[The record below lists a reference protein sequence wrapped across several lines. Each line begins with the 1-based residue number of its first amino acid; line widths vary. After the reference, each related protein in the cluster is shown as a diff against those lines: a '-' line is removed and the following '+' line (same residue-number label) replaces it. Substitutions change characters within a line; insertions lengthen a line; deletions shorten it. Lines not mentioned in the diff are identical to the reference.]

1 MTNKQKHYSIVKSTI
16 YVHALMKYDVIIV
29 GSGLGGL
36 QCAYIMSREGFKV
49 CLIEKNSQLGG
60 CLQTF
65 KRKGSVFD
73 TGMHYIGSVEEG
85 QFLYR
90 FLKYFRL
97 DGRLKIRKMNEEA
110 YEIIR
115 LGDREFSFANG
126 YDHFSEKLLSYFP
139 GESAAISTYIAR
151 MQEVKRSVDLLNM
164 DTLPGQKPGYFN
176 YFSIGFNDY
185 LDSLT
190 GNRELKNLLIG
201 NSPLYAGVKD
211 RTPLYIPMIINS
223 TYVDSAYRFVDG
235 GSQFSDLLAGSIVEN
250 GGTIIRNAEVTK
262 FVFSSGSMKSVV
274 INDSEEITA
283 KWFIS
288 NIHPKAMLSLFE
300 NAPVRPAYQKRISGS
315 EDTYGMFSLYLAM
328 KENTYEYINSHY
340 YIYRTDDVWHGD
352 RIVPGRWPESYM
364 MHFSPGSKNE
374 KYTSSIIVTAYM
386 NWSEVAPWEN
396 TFTGRRGDDYNDFK
410 ADRAE
415 KLLDVAGNDFPGLRS
430 RIKSYYTS
438 TPLTYR
444 DYTGTYRGSV
454 YGLLKDFNSPLKTLI
469 MPKTKVPNLFL
480 TGQNINVHGVV
491 GVTIG
496 SVLTCGEILGT
507 QYVLEKVRH
516 A

>member
-1 MTNKQKHYSIVKSTI
+1 
-16 YVHALMKYDVIIV
+16 MKYDVIIV

-49 CLIEKNSQLGG
+49 CLIEKNKQLGG

-73 TGMHYIGSVEEG
+73 TGMHYIGSVEDG
-85 QFLYR
+85 QLLYK

-97 DGRLKIRKMNEEA
+97 CEKLKIRKMDANA

-139 GESAAISTYIAR
+139 GESEAVRNYVAK
-151 MQEVKRSVDLLNM
+151 MQEVSRSVDLLNM
-164 DTLPGQKPGYFN
+164 DTLPGKRPGYFN
-176 YFSIGFNDY
+176 YFSTGFNDY

-190 GNRELKNLLIG
+190 GNRELKSLLTG
-201 NSPLYAGVKD
+201 NSPLYAGVRD
-211 RTPLYIPMIINS
+211 RTPLYTPMIINS

-235 GSQFSDLLAGSIVEN
+235 GSQVSDLLSGGIVEN
-250 GGTIIRNAEVTK
+250 GGTIMRNARVTK
-262 FVFSSGSMKSVV
+262 FLFSSGLMKSVV
-274 INDSEEITA
+274 INDSEELSA

-288 NIHPKAMLSLFE
+288 NIHPKAMLSLME
-300 NAPVRPAYQKRISGS
+300 NAPVRPAYQKRIASID
-315 EDTYGMFSLYLAM
+315 DTFGMFSLYLAM
-328 KENTYEYINSHY
+328 KENSFEYINSHY

-364 MHFSPGSKNE
+364 MHFSPGSRNE
-374 KYTSSIIVTAYM
+374 KYTGSVIVTAYM
-386 NWSEVAPWEN
+386 NWNEVSPWEN
-396 TFTGRRGDDYNDFK
+396 TRVEQRGDDYIDFK
-410 ADRAE
+410 TGRAE
-415 KLLDVAGNDFPGLRS
+415 KLLEVVANDFPEIRGK
-430 RIKSYYTS
+430 IKSYYTS

-444 DYTGTYRGSV
+444 DYTGTFRGSV
-454 YGLLKDFNSPLKTLI
+454 YGLQKDFNSPLKTLI
-469 MPKTKVPNLFL
+469 MPRTKVPNLFL
-480 TGQNINVHGVV
+480 TGQNTNVHGVV

-507 QYVLEKVRH
+507 QYVLDKIRN